1 MRAAEFIAMLV
12 LGGAVATAGSVEP
25 GASREEVLK
34 ELGAPTG
41 FIRISNFGE
50 ILYFADL
57 TVKIVSNRVAEVR
70 ARSDEPLLRV
80 AQPARTP
87 PRAAQPAD
95 PETVQAELQRMVQ
108 SPGFRILSP
117 EEQIAR
123 LFEFAATHP
132 GAQISPYVA
141 LARREMELREARAE
155 AARRTQEL
163 LDELQRAQAQ
173 RTREILPSYM
183 VYGDRMVWYVR
194 PWTLGFHDRAGPA
207 FLDRRPDCRYRPA
220 TVAPGYSNPAW
231 PYDFGLSSEPLR
243 IGPRQPGMRW

>member
-1 MRAAEFIAMLV
+1 MRAANYVIRLMLA
-12 LGGAVATAGSVEP
+12 GAFATARSVEP

-34 ELGAPTG
+34 ELGPPTG
-41 FIRISNFGE
+41 FIRISNYGE
-50 ILYFADL
+50 LLYFAGL
-57 TVKIVSNRVAEVR
+57 TVKVLSNRVVEVR
-70 ARSDEPLLRV
+70 PRSDEPLPRV
-80 AQPARTP
+80 TQPTRPP

-95 PETVQAELQRMVQ
+95 PETVHAELQCMVQ
-108 SPGFRILSP
+108 SPEFRILSP

-123 LFEFAATHP
+123 LVEFAATHP

-163 LDELQRAQAQ
+163 LDELQRAQAR
-173 RTREILPSYM
+173 RTREMLPSYM
-183 VYGDRMVWYVR
+183 VYGDRMVWYVQ

-231 PYDFGLSSEPLR
+231 PYNFGLSSEPVR